1 MPFVMKRAASISEK
15 SVWRFSIG
23 LQIASQS
30 LAGRIIAAARRHPW
44 LMMMLSPSRLAAFSA
59 YLSRPDPDVRKLS

>member
-1 MPFVMKRAASISEK
+1 MQRAASISEK

-30 LAGRIIAAARRHPW
+30 LAGRIIAAARTGQP
-44 LMMMLSPSRLAAFSA
+44 
-59 YLSRPDPDVRKLS
+59 KLSDPTAP